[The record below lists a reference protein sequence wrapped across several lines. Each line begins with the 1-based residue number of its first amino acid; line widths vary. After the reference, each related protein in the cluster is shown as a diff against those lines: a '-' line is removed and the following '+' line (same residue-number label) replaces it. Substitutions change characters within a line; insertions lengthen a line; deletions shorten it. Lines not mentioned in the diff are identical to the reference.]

1 MKKEITRVEI
11 DLKKIFLT
19 PPNNRR
25 EKITLLVMMV
35 ALFVMFFGPICFTD
49 VHPVKAI
56 LLSCLPCPSP
66 GGSPA
71 GGGGTPRNKSFHRPH
86 QQRQEDSI
94 LLALLFFVSKTG
106 LSSKYLDI
114 FYNANRNW
122 QTKTDK
128 FDILLIGGGKNVEI
142 KKCM

>member
-56 LLSCLPCPSP
+56 LLSCLPALSVSW
-66 GGSPA
+66 GW
-71 GGGGTPRNKSFHRPH
+71 
-86 QQRQEDSI
+86 I
-94 LLALLFFVSKTG
+94 VLLRSLFRKLEFC
-106 LSSKYLDI
+106 
-114 FYNANRNW
+114 R
-122 QTKTDK
+122 
-128 FDILLIGGGKNVEI
+128 
-142 KKCM
+142 